1 MRDRRVT
8 AYVLLL
14 SIIAGLFFAGNISA
28 KADAEEISY
37 SLGGNADICYKRSD

>member
-1 MRDRRVT
+1 MCDRRVT

-28 KADAEEISY
+28 KAVRAVSIDTAQKE
-37 SLGGNADICYKRSD
+37 RMTW